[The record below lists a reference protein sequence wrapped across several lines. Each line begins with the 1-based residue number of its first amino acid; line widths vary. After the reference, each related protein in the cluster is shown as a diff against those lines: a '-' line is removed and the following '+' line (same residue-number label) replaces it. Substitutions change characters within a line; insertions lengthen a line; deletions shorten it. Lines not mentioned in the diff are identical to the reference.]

1 MENSPKRFGL
11 SRNERIKSKKD
22 FEKIFSAGEVLFSSD
37 KKIRANYII
46 EPISDTAGAKM
57 SAAVNKHFGTAVWR
71 NRIKRLLKE
80 SYRLNKDILVRS
92 CIEKNVL
99 IKIVFAFTLT
109 SKDIKAA
116 RLNDI
121 MPGVV
126 EIMRKIQKR
135 L

>member
-1 MENSPKRFGL
+1 MENSKKRFGL

-22 FEKIFSAGEVLFSSD
+22 FEKIFSAGESIFSSD

-46 EPISDTAGAKM
+46 EHIPQVAGAKIGVT
-57 SAAVNKHFGTAVWR
+57 VNKRFGKAVWR

-80 SYRLNKDILVRS
+80 SFRLNKEILIRS
-92 CIEKNVL
+92 CIEKNIL
-99 IKIVFAFTLT
+99 IKIIFAFIVT
-109 SKDIKAA
+109 SKEIETA

-121 MPGVV
+121 MPGIV
-126 EIMRKIQKR
+126 EVMRKIQQR